1 LPLILAGVRPWKI
14 CYDCI
19 GAVKEELAVAGRR
32 GRIGAWLRG
41 TLRQK
46 ERSETPATE
55 TLAQAVD
62 GLKSGNLARRLTA
75 IDNLER
81 IARDSTADHW
91 LAIENLTA
99 FLRHRSPWP
108 ISEPDSS
115 QQERADIQAAILVLG
130 RRKLTP
136 RPEEAAHR
144 LDLRH
149 VDLRGIWLRRNE
161 GNFEFAMFTGS
172 CLVQADLRRAN
183 LAGANLQGAD
193 LTKANLRKADLN
205 GAYLQG
211 STLRG
216 ARLNGAHL
224 WDAALDHADLRG
236 ASLRGAGLVD
246 ARLVGAD
253 LTNAKLRCAS
263 MKHADIRSAKGLAGR
278 HLTRAWYW
286 PRAYRDER
294 LGRGE
299 ALPKD

>member
-1 LPLILAGVRPWKI
+1 MLARCAPTGNLLRLYS
-14 CYDCI
+14 C
-19 GAVKEELAVAGRR
+19 GQGEARQAVVAGWVHGCG
-32 GRIGAWLRG
+32 GRCGKG
-41 TLRQK
+41 
-46 ERSETPATE
+46 RSETPATE

-62 GLKSGNLARRLTA
+62 GLKSGSLARRLAA
-75 IDNLER
+75 IDTLER
-81 IARDSTADHW
+81 IARDGTADHW

-108 ISEPDSS
+108 ISEPDTSE
-115 QQERADIQAAILVLG
+115 QGRADIQAAISVLA
-130 RRKLTP
+130 RRNLTP

-149 VDLRGIWLRRNE
+149 VDVRGIWLRRNE

-193 LTKANLRKADLN
+193 LTKANLRKANLE

-211 STLRG
+211 ATLRG
-216 ARLNGAHL
+216 TRLNGANL
-224 WDAALDHADLRG
+224 MDAALDQTNLRG

-253 LTNAKLRCAS
+253 LTNANLRCANL
-263 MKHADIRSAKGLAGR
+263 KYADIRFAKGLTCR
-278 HLTRAWYW
+278 HLRRAWYW
-286 PRAYRDER
+286 PRSYRDER
-294 LGRGE
+294 LACGE
-299 ALPKD
+299 AIPTD